1 MRSTSRIEPAGLIDQ
16 IVESAVHPA
25 RAEIET
31 RNATR
36 KRPGAMTRSK
46 MRRTVVGT
54 KNANATHPHDCE
66 KYAPWLAFAAV
77 TTAAVAKAITQVR
90 ARRVRIADPP
100 CSPTAAL
107 LYEPSHAASCGTVL
121 LVIGFGV
128 LGWVANAAE
137 PATQSAPR

>member
-54 KNANATHPHDCE
+54 KNANATHPQDCE

-77 TTAAVAKAITQVR
+77 TTAAVAKAITHG
-90 ARRVRIADPP
+90 A
-100 CSPTAAL
+100 SPTGQDRRPAMLAN
-107 LYEPSHAASCGTVL
+107 CGPTL
-121 LVIGFGV
+121 
-128 LGWVANAAE
+128 
-137 PATQSAPR
+137 